1 MNAIK
6 FPDMISST
14 GDTQIIKED
23 KKASSQNLRLL
34 LLSTKKTLLGDPYFG
49 VNLRNLLY
57 EKNNVILR
65 DLVVDDVFTAINIY
79 MPQLRLERKDI
90 IVNSDG
96 KEVQVTIN
104 AQNIIDYSFYNYTI
118 KLLDVEEI

>member
-65 DLVVDDVFTAINIY
+65 DLVVDDIFTAINIY

-118 KLLDVEEI
+118 KLLDVEDI